1 MRERLRC
8 PTVHAEANSDRG
20 GMMAL
25 DIRSKHYSTQD
36 RLLLIAAGDA
46 LVSWAYDIVTHEA
59 DGRRWARTPSDD
71 AVLMAAQ
78 LGWLLSATTT
88 SLEQALAW
96 YTRATE
102 NARRRAV
109 DESRR

>member
-1 MRERLRC
+1 MRERLRL
-8 PTVHAEANSDRG
+8 PTVHAEASDRG

-25 DIRSKHYSTQD
+25 DIRSEHYSTQD

-59 DGRRWARTPSDD
+59 DGRRWARTPNDD
-71 AVLMAAQ
+71 AVLMSAQ

-88 SLEQALAW
+88 TLEQASTW
-96 YTRATE
+96 YTRATD
-102 NARRRAV
+102 NARRRAAQ
-109 DESRR
+109 DFRR